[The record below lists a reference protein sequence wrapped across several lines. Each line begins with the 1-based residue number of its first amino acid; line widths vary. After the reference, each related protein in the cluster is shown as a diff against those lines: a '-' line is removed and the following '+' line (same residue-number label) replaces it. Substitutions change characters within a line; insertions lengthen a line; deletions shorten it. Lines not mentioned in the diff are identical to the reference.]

1 MTALPDTI
9 MPERGRPPM
18 MEITLPDGMDSTH
31 LIKVVV
37 WRFLSVVSLLAAI
50 GVWIVPSAP
59 QDTLMPLIKLVFS
72 VGFAGG
78 ALYFI
83 TAMPQ
88 ETTPEITIDPRN
100 RRISMC
106 EYDAKGTRRKEIV
119 HDFDML
125 SDVVLRDGWLTAQD
139 VDGRRVLSLPVRDP
153 SAVAALREAFA
164 PTRA

>member
-1 MTALPDTI
+1 
-9 MPERGRPPM
+9 
-18 MEITLPDGMDSTH
+18 
-31 LIKVVV
+31 
-37 WRFLSVVSLLAAI
+37 
-50 GVWIVPSAP
+50 
-59 QDTLMPLIKLVFS
+59 
-72 VGFAGG
+72 
-78 ALYFI
+78 
-83 TAMPQ
+83 
-88 ETTPEITIDPRN
+88 
-100 RRISMC
+100 MC